1 MLDRII
7 QSRPVKSNT
16 RRSDPAGHVPVSIP
30 ERRRFSR
37 GVIASEIRLH
47 MDEEYYTAE
56 LIDISAGGA
65 QLRSPVVP
73 RVGAK
78 ITVEVERLGAVA
90 ARVVR
95 RLSNSIAIEFEL
107 PETMCEEFVRRL
119 EGLQA
124 VAA

>member
-7 QSRPVKSNT
+7 HATPGKSKL
-16 RRSDPAGHVPVSIP
+16 RRSDSASHVRTGIP

-47 MDEEYYTAE
+47 LDDEYYTAE

-65 QLRSPVVP
+65 QLRSLVVL

-78 ITVEVERLGAVA
+78 IIVEVERLGAMA

-107 PETMCEEFVRRL
+107 SETMREEFVRRL
-119 EGLQA
+119 QGLQA